1 MDHACGF
8 NQVGVQLLDGNF
20 SFLSPGQSL
29 LDYLNNGTIDES
41 FIQSLA
47 YSACESFLYLAWNF
61 TIQVPSYVFH
71 LNSFTET
78 FGMDTQGQQLEQNF
92 SQLGSTFSPDT
103 GAFQDA
109 AQYEPTTGH
118 DEPFQDT
125 NSFAPR
131 HGSPPP
137 QADDAN
143 YSLPQTEED
152 TCPQGED
159 GDEDT
164 ASPSGTS
171 NMARARTSTSGVT
184 PLSDQ
189 VIKSAGPRG

>member
-1 MDHACGF
+1 MAISHFSPLVKVYWITSTTAPLTSHLF
-8 NQVGVQLLDGNF
+8 NR
-20 SFLSPGQSL
+20 SPIRLVS
-29 LDYLNNGTIDES
+29 
-41 FIQSLA
+41 
-47 YSACESFLYLAWNF
+47 
-61 TIQVPSYVFH
+61 P
-71 LNSFTET
+71 SFTLLGTSQSKFPLT
-78 FGMDTQGQQLEQNF
+78 FSISNL

-189 VIKSAGPRG
+189 VIKSAGPRGQATIPISL